1 MSVSRQEIKKKEEEL
16 SFSLPDLT
24 FFVEKL
30 KAVIA
35 QRLHLITTNMVWR
48 ETARE
53 HGGFNSSKRI
63 TLGSPLKLI
72 TDQR

>member
-1 MSVSRQEIKKKEEEL
+1 MSVSRPETQKKRRL

-35 QRLHLITTNMVWR
+35 QRLHLIITNMVWR
-48 ETARE
+48 EIARE
-53 HGGFNSSKRI
+53 HGGFNSSKLI